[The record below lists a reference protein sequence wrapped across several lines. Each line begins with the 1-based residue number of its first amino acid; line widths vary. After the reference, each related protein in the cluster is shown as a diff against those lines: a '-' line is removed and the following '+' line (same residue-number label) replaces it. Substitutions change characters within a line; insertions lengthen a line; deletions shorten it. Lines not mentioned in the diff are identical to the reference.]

1 MKERKQLT
9 SKEEAFLPKIHI
21 EFSVTHLDNGNY
33 VVYMR
38 TDVGRYHIPSL
49 QLSKFEFKL
58 YRRGMKFLGYRKST
72 SGKCIHFYYSPKK
85 IAA

>member
-1 MKERKQLT
+1 MKEHQQLT
-9 SKEEAFLPKIHI
+9 SREECFLPKIHI
-21 EFSVTHLDNGNY
+21 DFSVTHLDDGDY

-58 YRRGMKFLGYRKST
+58 YRRGMKFLGYRKGAH
-72 SGKCIHFYYSPKK
+72 GKTIHFYYSPKK